1 VTPAEE
7 RAAIYELAYREGI
20 RVLEDQERTL
30 DQLRVRMVAILGTA
44 TTVTAF
50 LAGIV
55 VKAQGKDRDLVFHI
69 GVVVGVLLFAGVAW
83 KCFDSLRPKR
93 EWHFNLSPKTIVD
106 GYADHEQPATLAETH
121 RLLALILQT
130 NIDHNQVNLDWMQNR
145 LLYQALVL
153 LIIDIA
159 WWACLTAK
167 VA

>member
-1 VTPAEE
+1 MTPAEE
-7 RAAIYELAYREGI
+7 QAAIYELAYREGI
-20 RVLEDQERTL
+20 RVLEEQVRTL

-55 VKAQGKDRDLVFHI
+55 AKAQGKDRDVVFHI

-93 EWHFNLSPKTIVD
+93 EWRFNLSPKTIVD
-106 GYADHEQPATLAETH
+106 GWADHEQPATLAETH
-121 RLLALILQT
+121 RGLALVLQE
-130 NIDHNQVNLDWMQNR
+130 NIDHNQTNIDWMHKK
-145 LLYQALVL
+145 LLYHALVL
-153 LIIDIA
+153 LILDIA